1 MNQEYRQN
9 RCLSIYG
16 NTHSVETFHVFLV
29 SKEKQQGFVMDAFDP
44 AQATASSSVTKL
56 LPALAGFLVAT
67 IVAFSAASPPTHYLS
82 WTGVLTFALQR
93 LFAVSLASVLT
104 VAILCAIVSRG
115 NHLDSQLLLV
125 QTSRA
130 AIWLAP
136 LALLIRANS
145 AWTLAAVAA
154 FAILLTPSLRSS
166 GPRTLD
172 PEDSV
177 LLSLR
182 PDILPLF
189 PKLRPQISVAAALCA
204 QTGMLIFFAGYTA
217 AGSILFG
224 AAICAWAWWSIPD
237 ASSLNASQTHN
248 VPAVLLAAIFTLAAL
263 LPYLHGARGFG
274 LGSSHKHAV
283 RVLLRGNASPRRYTA
298 ETINNSEPTA
308 SEGNTG
314 IVLWPEKQVHTQLVA
329 PTPIDLTNPPALG
342 PSSNP
347 LVIPFDGVY
356 WFFKSPDLHPPR
368 TSREAHA
375 SPETVDIRSTDG
387 RPLSIEAHDYL
398 GSLINLDCCSR
409 IQIAVRNADRYPD
422 TVSLE
427 LILVDTSQPQHP
439 SESLGRMLVKSTR
452 PWKIY
457 ERPQPV
463 SEMLNFQIPPHASL
477 RHFDEVRIIFRLDR
491 TRAEAGAR
499 IAIDHFVL
507 VPRGL

>member
-1 MNQEYRQN
+1 
-9 RCLSIYG
+9 
-16 NTHSVETFHVFLV
+16 
-29 SKEKQQGFVMDAFDP
+29 MDAFDP

-56 LPALAGFLVAT
+56 LPALVGLLAAAA
-67 IVAFSAASPPTHYLS
+67 VAFSAASPPTHYLS

-104 VAILCAIVSRG
+104 VAILCAIVWRG
-115 NHLDSQLLLV
+115 KHLDSQLLLV

-145 AWTLAAVAA
+145 AWTLVAVAA
-154 FAILLTPSLRSS
+154 FAILLTPSLRLSA
-166 GPRTLD
+166 PRTLD

-189 PKLRPQISVAAALCA
+189 PKLRPQMSVAAALCA
-204 QTGMLIFFAGYTA
+204 QTGMLIFFARYTTV
-217 AGSILFG
+217 GSILFG
-224 AAICAWAWWSIPD
+224 VAICAWAWWSIPG
-237 ASSLNASQTHN
+237 ANSLNASQAQN
-248 VPAVLLAAIFTLAAL
+248 VPAVLLATVFTLAAL
-263 LPYLHGARGFG
+263 LPYLHGAVGFG
-274 LGSSHKHAV
+274 LGSSHQRAV
-283 RVLLRGNASPRRYTA
+283 RVLPRGRASARRYTT
-298 ETINNSEPTA
+298 ETLNDSQRPPG
-308 SEGNTG
+308 EGNTG
-314 IVLWPEKQVHTQLVA
+314 IVLWPEMKLHTQLIA

-342 PSSNP
+342 PNANP

-356 WFFKSPDLHPPR
+356 WFFKAPDVRPPT
-368 TSREAHA
+368 TSRQAHA

-398 GSLINLDCCSR
+398 GSLIALDCCSR

-422 TVSLE
+422 TISLE
-427 LILVDTSQPQHP
+427 LILVDTSQAGQP

-452 PWKIY
+452 PWRIY

-477 RHFDEVRIIFRLDR
+477 RNFDEVRIIFRLDP

-499 IAIDHFVL
+499 IAIDHLVL